1 MEIIENLIVLLKYN
15 RTYKEL
21 LKNYIINIRYYY

>member
-1 MEIIENLIVLLKYN
+1 MEIIENLICLLKYN

-21 LKNYIINIRYYY
+21 LKNCIINIRYYY